1 MATNSST
8 SLNVPNESSRQS
20 TPGSTGNTLHYPPRK
35 RRNAASTVPE
45 ASPAPSDSAN
55 AGGTTA
61 TANVTLPA
69 RHDFFSRPRL
79 SISRFPTFQDSPN
92 VTYHTTEQLAM
103 NRLGFRYMP
112 AGVAPVGSALPCRT
126 IESGPAKFR
135 VSWEDRSTFIKVT
148 PDGLGLLGERGFRSA
163 RCNAPIREGAWYME
177 VRIECGGGE
186 RPPDAPDVNMR
197 EGSHVRLGWA
207 RREAPLNGPVGLDG
221 YSYGYRDKTGDKV
234 HLSRPRGYGRSFRSG
249 DVIGMYIFLPPRRK
263 PDPADPHDPAHLKR
277 ERIPIEFK
285 GQEYFESLE
294 YAQSKEMIAL
304 MEYSHKA
311 ASTASLPSVPGKKSV
326 NSKSLPERKGSG
338 PETPVLRP
346 LPQLRGSHIAFFVNG
361 ECQKIAFDDL
371 FDYLPL
377 RRTSASRK
385 DKENA
390 KKRAREGAPREHKEN
405 PYDDGTLGYYPFI
418 SLFNYAR
425 VRINPGPD
433 FEFPPPPDI
442 EALLRKEDED
452 IKPSCEQTWRP
463 ICERYPEFMQEQ
475 WDLDAQEEE
484 EAKVEMAAK
493 AERLKAEAAKQAQ
506 KERRK
511 RQTEAKKRAK
521 EAETRQASVR
531 AVSIPRTSVERE
543 AVADL
548 GDNYKPI
555 ISSLLAARMQLPEDV
570 EMAHS
575 PAPTATP
582 SVDYRAHYAGSEYE
596 SEPAEGEG
604 EAGDGYGG
612 QYADAEAENRS
623 DGVPSIDLELEELL

>member
-1 MATNSST
+1 MATTSST
-8 SLNVPNESSRQS
+8 SLSVPNESSRQS
-20 TPGSTGNTLHYPPRK
+20 TPGATANGLHYPPRK

-55 AGGTTA
+55 TGGTTA

-79 SISRFPTFQDSPN
+79 TISRFPTFQDSPN

-112 AGVAPVGSALPCRT
+112 AGVAPAGSALPCRT

-234 HLSRPRGYGRSFRSG
+234 HVSRPRGYGRTFRSG

-326 NSKSLPERKGSG
+326 NAKSLPERKGSG

-361 ECQKIAFDDL
+361 ECQKIAFNDL

-385 DKENA
+385 DKENT

-452 IKPSCEQTWRP
+452 IKPSLGSRCT
-463 ICERYPEFMQEQ
+463 
-475 WDLDAQEEE
+475 EEE
-484 EAKVEMAAK
+484 EAKAEMVSN

-531 AVSIPRTSVERE
+531 AVSIPRTSIEQE
-543 AVADL
+543 AVADF
-548 GDNYKPI
+548 
-555 ISSLLAARMQLPEDV
+555 ARMQLPEDV

-582 SVDYRAHYAGSEYE
+582 SIDYRAHYAGSEYE
-596 SEPAEGEG
+596 SEQADGEG

-612 QYADAEAENRS
+612 QYGDAEAENRS